1 MSDRP
6 AAVVLATILL
16 ASPSL
21 LGAEVPVPRTE
32 MIEERLYL
40 APGVQFGAFS
50 QELSLSLGVADV
62 SKILNDSHLEFGKSA
77 GGWVAGGLRVNG
89 VAHSWSPEALHLLAF
104 HSWGGIPWGF
114 WPFGLEIALGG
125 GFKPHATYGLLQ
137 LSYIA
142 GITSRLELVA
152 TLQYPVGEKVS
163 RSAGLSLAVFGV
175 RYGFDLA
182 TLARERVITTR
193 EPAEAR

>member
-1 MSDRP
+1 MPEACRD
-6 AAVVLATILL
+6 
-16 ASPSL
+16 ASWR
-21 LGAEVPVPRTE
+21 V
-32 MIEERLYL
+32 EERLYL

-50 QELSLSLGVADV
+50 QELSLSIGLADV
-62 SKILNDSHLEFGKSA
+62 STTQGGYPIEFGRRA
-77 GGWVAGGLRVNG
+77 GGWTAGGLRVNG

-104 HSWGGIPWGF
+104 RSWGGIPWGF